1 MIKIKK
7 HTPHISFKFLLIFSI
22 AFLSIVLSGCTN
34 VSERAPWKHT
44 SELTSNFYSLQ
55 VGDIIIKN
63 KTLHPLEWYGHIGLV
78 VTPATVGDYPNP
90 FTGYN
95 ETPTLL
101 WLDENREVVVLR
113 YKNFDEDF
121 KRKFLE
127 NIEKYKDRPYWVTL
141 SKDSDSSTYC
151 SKYVWHIYKKTA
163 TDLNYDLDLDRD
175 GGFIVFP
182 YDFLEHPELEYIPF

>member
-1 MIKIKK
+1 MIKTKRYASYI
-7 HTPHISFKFLLIFSI
+7 FLKFLTLS
-22 AFLSIVLSGCTN
+22 ATVVLSIILAGCTN
-34 VSERAPWKHT
+34 VSEKAPWKHADRLIPIY
-44 SELTSNFYSLQ
+44 SSLQ

-90 FTGYN
+90 LTGYN
-95 ETPTLL
+95 ETPTAL
-101 WLDENREVVVLR
+101 WLDENRNVVVLR

-127 NIEKYKDRPYWVTL
+127 NVEKYKDRPYRVTL

-163 TDLNYDLDLDRD
+163 AELNYDLDLDRD

-182 YDFLEHPELEYIPF
+182 YDFLEHPQLEYLSF